1 MAKRIVIIQGH
12 PDPEGGHLCHAL
24 ADAYAA
30 GAAEAGH
37 AVETITPARLRLP
50 LLETKAS
57 FEAPPPPEVASVQ
70 AVLGAANHLVF
81 LFPLWL
87 GGMPAALKGFLEQVF
102 RPGFLLVDTAQGV
115 SGQKRLAGVSARI
128 VVPMGM
134 PALAYRW
141 WFGAHGVRT
150 LESGILGLAGLRPV
164 RTTYLGMVEAAG
176 EAKRAG
182 WLAEMRRLGQMAR

>member
-24 ADAYAA
+24 ATAYAA

-37 AVETITPARLRLP
+37 AVDTVTPALLRLP
-50 LLETKAS
+50 LVETKAG
-57 FEAPPPPEVASVQ
+57 FEAPPPSEVASVQ
-70 AVLGAANHLVF
+70 AVVGAANHLVF

-87 GGMPAALKGFLEQVF
+87 GGMPAVLKGFLEQVF
-102 RPGFLLVDTAQGV
+102 RPGFVLLDPSKGW
-115 SGQKRLAGVSARI
+115 SGGKRLAGVSARI

-141 WFGAHGVRT
+141 WFGGHGVRT
-150 LESGILGLAGLRPV
+150 LESGILGLAGIRPV
-164 RTTYLGMVEAAG
+164 RTTYLGLVEAAG
-176 EAKRAG
+176 EAKRAR
-182 WLAEMRRLGQMAR
+182 WLAEMRSLGSKAQ

>member
-12 PDPEGGHLCHAL
+12 PDPEGGYLCHAL

-37 AVETITPARLRLP
+37 GVETLTPSTLRLP
-50 LLETKAS
+50 LLETKAG
-57 FEAPPPPEVASVQ
+57 FEAPPPPEVAAVQ
-70 AVLGAANHLVF
+70 AVVGEANHLVF

-87 GGMPAALKGFLEQVF
+87 GGMPAVLKGFLEQVF
-102 RPGFLLVDTAQGV
+102 RPGFLLVDPAQGV
-115 SGQKRLAGVSARI
+115 RGRKRLAGVSARI

>member
-37 AVETITPARLRLP
+37 GVETLTPALLRLP
-50 LLETKAS
+50 LLETKAG
-57 FEAPPPPEVASVQ
+57 FEAPPPPEVAAVQ
-70 AVLGAANHLVF
+70 AVVGSANHLVF

-87 GGMPAALKGFLEQVF
+87 GGMPAVLKGFLEQVF
-102 RPGFLLVDTAQGV
+102 RPGFLLVDPAQGV
-115 SGQKRLAGVSARI
+115 SGRKRLAGVSARI

-176 EAKRAG
+176 EAKRAR
-182 WLAEMRRLGQMAR
+182 WLAEMRRLGITTV